1 MDKSEIFKRSQS
13 LGEEIANSLSHGVGL
28 VASLV
33 GATFLIGMA
42 IQRGSISF
50 IVGASVFAITMVMLY
65 AASTV
70 YHALPRNRAKRVFLV
85 FDHAAI
91 FVFIAGCY
99 TPFTLGVLR
108 GVWGW
113 TLFGIV
119 WGIAVIGVASK
130 IIGGADRFPRLS
142 TAAYLGMGWI
152 FLIVVGPLWQQ
163 LPIAGMI
170 WLLAGGISYTVGGA
184 FFRAEKLKY
193 AHFVWHLFVIAGT
206 ACHFVAVWKYAI

>member
-1 MDKSEIFKRSQS
+1 MDKSEIFKRTQS
-13 LGEEIANSLSHGVGL
+13 LGEEIANSLSHGAGL
-28 VASLV
+28 VASIV
-33 GATFLIGMA
+33 GATFLIVMA
-42 IQRGSISF
+42 VQRGNISF
-50 IVGASVFAITMVMLY
+50 IVGASVFAATMILLY
-65 AASTV
+65 AASTL
-70 YHALPRNRAKRVFLV
+70 YHALPRNRAKSIFLV

-99 TPFTLGVLR
+99 TPFTLGVLH

-113 TLFGIV
+113 ILFGVV
-119 WGIAVIGVASK
+119 WGIAVIGVVSK

-152 FLIVVGPLWQQ
+152 FLIALGPLWQQ
-163 LPIAGMI
+163 MPIAGMI
-170 WLLAGGISYTVGGA
+170 WLLAGGISYTVGVA

-206 ACHFVAVWKYAI
+206 ACHYVAIWNYAI